1 MSQSPPSFAQ
11 RKILKRIED
20 GASLALDP
28 KTGRYVLTELDGKI
42 VQVDQRP
49 VLVMLRKEI
58 LFQNLLGQ
66 CICT

>member
-11 RKILKRIED
+11 QKILKRIED

-28 KTGRYVLTELDGKI
+28 KTGRYVLSELDGKI
-42 VQVDQRP
+42 VQVDQRS
-49 VLVMLRKEI
+49 VLVMLRKKI
-58 LFQNLLGQ
+58 LFQTLLGQ